1 MADLTATGGH
11 VPLLIRARLSAG
23 IAWAA
28 PWGIALDGLLAA
40 QTWAQRKDD
49 LRAAGTPPAGLAG
62 TPDPED
68 LALPLARCTAGGG
81 LWHWAATCAF
91 PEGRASVLPEV
102 RYWTGRIDER
112 AAGQMASALPAVL
125 SARQGRYRS
134 RRMPLLVTVCQAVT
148 WHAVG
153 DRAAIAAALD
163 GLMAIGKKRSAGE
176 GHVLSWQVEPADLG
190 EWQAGHLH
198 PDGTLGRPVPP
209 QCLAGYPAVARG
221 PLATAGLRPPYMHP
235 ARQRELLLPV
245 LADD

>member
-1 MADLTATGGH
+1 MTGTAHDH
-11 VPLLIRARLSAG
+11 VPLLVRARLESG
-23 IAWAA
+23 VAWAA

-40 QTWAQRKDD
+40 QAWAQRKDE
-49 LRAAGTPPAGLAG
+49 LRAAGAPPAGLAD

-68 LALPLARCTAGGG
+68 LDLPLARCTAAGGD
-81 LWHWAATCAF
+81 LWHWAATCAY

-112 AAGQMASALPAVL
+112 AAGQMAAGLPAVV
-125 SARQGRYRS
+125 SARQGRYRT

-153 DRAAIAAALD
+153 DPAAVAGALD

-176 GHVLSWQVEPADLG
+176 GHVLSWQVRPADLG
-190 EWQAGHLH
+190 EWQAGHVH

-209 QCLAGYPAVARG
+209 QCLAGSPAVARG
-221 PLATAGLRPPYMHP
+221 PLATAGLRPPNMHP
-235 ARQRELLLPV
+235 ARQRELLLPA
-245 LADD
+245 LTGD